1 MVQTDREQ
9 CSHPID
15 MYIDEQVLS
24 KIHSGSDYSFSIYE
38 AERTEVILGRSR
50 KKENDVYVQNCT
62 ADNIPILRRI
72 GGGGTVLL
80 SKGIIVISIA
90 GKTSFPYRLKEHM
103 NAVNKVIITVL
114 NRLGINNLSIKGI
127 SDLALDNK
135 KILGSS
141 LCRKRDVVLYQG
153 SMLLDPNF
161 KLFDQ
166 YLKHPDREPDYRDG
180 RAHRQFLTSLRKE
193 GYKINKN
200 IVISALRE
208 ELGKRI
214 PWLRL

>member
-1 MVQTDREQ
+1 MEKS
-9 CSHPID
+9 SHPIE
-15 MYIDEQVLS
+15 MYIDDQVLS

-50 KKENDVYVQNCT
+50 KKEKDVYVQNCT

-90 GKTSFPYRLKEHM
+90 GKTFFPYRLKEHM
-103 NAVNKVIITVL
+103 NAVNRVIITSL
-114 NRLGINNLSIKGI
+114 NRLGIDNLSIKGI
-127 SDLALDNK
+127 SDLALENK

-141 LCRKRDVVLYQG
+141 LSRKRDIVLYQG
-153 SMLLDPNF
+153 SLLLSPDF

-166 YLKHPDREPDYRDG
+166 YLKHPDREPDYREG
-180 RAHRQFLTSLRKE
+180 RAHRDFLTSLRKE
-193 GYKINKN
+193 GCKINKTR
-200 IVISALRE
+200 VISALRE
-208 ELGKRI
+208 ELIKRI
-214 PWLRL
+214 PWSQL